1 MSDWLGLAGRRAVVT
16 GGGSGIGQASA
27 LALAAAGAEVTALDR
42 SDTALAATADL
53 AAARGLEISTRPCDI
68 TDESSVLAAAAAIGP
83 CDVLV
88 NTAGIV
94 RPGSLSELSLD
105 DWNALIAVN
114 LTGYLLCSRAFAP
127 AMIANGGGAL
137 VHVASISGSHPQA
150 NSGAYSA
157 SKAAL
162 LLMSQQLALELG
174 PQGIRS
180 NTVSPGMVRTPM
192 TEEYYR
198 APGVAERRDKAV
210 PVGRVAVPDD
220 IADVIV
226 FLASDRARYVSGAD
240 IVVDGGFT
248 TTLMSWV
255 PRPGFDNA

>member
-1 MSDWLGLAGRRAVVT
+1 MSDWLGLAGRHAVVT
-16 GGGSGIGQASA
+16 GGGSGIGLAAA
-27 LALAAAGAEVTALDR
+27 LALDAAGAEVVAVDR
-42 SDTALAATADL
+42 DTTGAVSA
-53 AAARGLEISTRPCDI
+53 GLRAETCDI
-68 TDESSVLAAAAAIGP
+68 SNES
-83 CDVLV
+83 DVLGLAERIGHRDIVV
-88 NTAGIV
+88 NTAGII
-94 RPGSLSELSLD
+94 RPGSLSDVSLT

-114 LTGYLLCSRAFAP
+114 LTGYLLVSRAFAP
-127 AMIANGGGAL
+127 AMAARGSGSL
-137 VHVASISGSHPQA
+137 VHVASISGMHAQA

-162 LLMSQQLALELG
+162 IAMSQQLALELG

-198 APGVAERRDKAV
+198 APGVAERRDQAV
-210 PVGRVAVPDD
+210 PVGRVATPDD

-226 FLASDRARYVSGAD
+226 FLTSDRARYVSGAD
-240 IVVDGGFT
+240 VVADGGFT

-255 PRPGFDNA
+255 PRPGFE

>member
-1 MSDWLGLAGRRAVVT
+1 MSDWLGLAGRHAVVT
-16 GGGSGIGQASA
+16 GGGSGIGLAAA
-27 LALAAAGAEVTALDR
+27 LALAAAGAEVVAVDR
-42 SDTALAATADL
+42 DTAGAGSA
-53 AAARGLEISTRPCDI
+53 GLRSETCDI
-68 TDESSVLAAAAAIGP
+68 SSES
-83 CDVLV
+83 DVLGLAERIGHRDIVV
-88 NTAGIV
+88 NTAGII
-94 RPGSLSELSLD
+94 RPGSLSDVSLT

-114 LTGYLLCSRAFAP
+114 LTGYLLVSRAFAP
-127 AMIANGGGAL
+127 AMAARGSGSL
-137 VHVASISGSHPQA
+137 VHVASISGTHAQA

-162 LLMSQQLALELG
+162 IAMSQQLALELG

-210 PVGRVAVPDD
+210 PVGRVATPDD

-240 IVVDGGFT
+240 VVADGGFT

-255 PRPGFDNA
+255 PRPGFE

>member
-1 MSDWLGLAGRRAVVT
+1 MSDWLGLAGRRAVVS
-16 GGGSGIGQASA
+16 GGGSGIGKAAA
-27 LALAAAGAEVTALDR
+27 LALHDAGVDVTVVDR
-42 SDTALAATADL
+42 DPSGADGLRGAT
-53 AAARGLEISTRPCDI
+53 CDI
-68 TDESSVLAAAAAIGP
+68 ADEASVRSVAQEIGP
-83 CDVLV
+83 CDIVV
-88 NTAGIV
+88 NAAGII
-94 RPGSLSELSLD
+94 RPGALSDVGLD

-114 LTGYLLCSRAFAP
+114 LTGYLLMSRAFAP
-127 AMIANGGGAL
+127 GMIERGGGAL
-137 VHVASISGSHPQA
+137 IHVASISGSHAQA

-162 LLMSQQLALELG
+162 IVMSQQLALELG

-192 TEEYYR
+192 TEEYYQ

-210 PVGRVAVPDD
+210 PVGRVAVADD

-240 IVVDGGFT
+240 VVVDGGFT

-255 PRPGFDNA
+255 PRPGFE